1 MITESSKVPLMS
13 NFRIDGESADSFISE
28 AYLIAERTL
37 FLDLERDSSC
47 IEFKEPRDFCNPL
60 PREYEDFDGNLLKIW
75 EWNYP
80 IQGTGWIWWDGSWPP
95 REHYPEGI
103 ATGDFQSVADHLF
116 QELKPLY
123 EKVNTPEID
132 YRRLDHRR
140 AYVLYYLAPYAGQLA
155 YWISYFDIDTLLKEF
170 CRTVVL
176 IGTGPSPEMMAI
188 EYFLKNS
195 DREIFY
201 HCIDINPE
209 WQTQVM
215 FNPWNDLPS
224 SPNHEYHFADVSDPD
239 CWENLPI
246 DLTKVDLVV
255 CQNFLNEISNDRK
268 NDFQQ
273 SFAVLYDSLEE
284 GTGLLF
290 SDLGGYEP
298 KILPLERFWEENA
311 SFNKHTVV
319 NDPLEVHI
327 PRELFPKII
336 GALTNPR
343 GQQMRDV
350 WRKRYLKTFAKYIVK
365 TNSTSAVEHYRDYD
379 DEVFP
384 I

>member
-1 MITESSKVPLMS
+1 MS
-13 NFRIDGESADSFISE
+13 NFEIEGESADYFISE
-28 AYLIAERTL
+28 VYFIVEQTL
-37 FLDLERDSSC
+37 FLDLARDWH
-47 IEFKEPRDFCNPL
+47 IEFGEPRDFCNPL
-60 PREYEDFDGNLLKIW
+60 PWEYDDFNGNLLKIW
-75 EWNYP
+75 EKNYP
-80 IQGTGWIWWDGSWPP
+80 LQGPNLSWWYEGWPP
-95 REHYPEGI
+95 NENYPEGI
-103 ATGDFQSVADHLF
+103 NAVDFQSVADHLF

-123 EKVNTPEID
+123 ENVDTPEID

-155 YWISYFDIDTLLKEF
+155 YWISYFDIETLLKEF

-188 EYFLKNS
+188 EYFLRNS

-215 FNPWNDLPS
+215 FNPWNDLS
-224 SPNHEYHFADVSDPD
+224 DSPNHEYHFADVSDPD
-239 CWENLPI
+239 CWERLPI
-246 DLTKVDLVV
+246 DFSQVDLVV
-255 CQNFLNEISNDRK
+255 CQNFLNEIPDDRK

-298 KILPLERFWEENA
+298 KILRLERFWEEHA
-311 SFNKHTVV
+311 SFNEHTV

-343 GQQMRDV
+343 GQQMQDV
-350 WRKRYLKTFAKYIVK
+350 WRKRYLRTFAKYIVK

-384 I
+384 F